1 MWVHFGLEVFFSSV
15 PQTRIWGDIPRVT
28 WMWIVLRESVSVSSS
43 SSCSL
48 SWNWSP
54 LLGCYHWG
62 SYFPPP
68 LAQCWLEQ
76 RAETVKPHGAGCSE
90 SNFRIQRRKEEL
102 LTSSEWGWET
112 GKHKNAWVRELCH
125 PGLLWKRGRA
135 LHLRLWG
142 LAQLDVVA
150 TWKFFS

>member
-1 MWVHFGLEVFFSSV
+1 MKYLLTLEIGVWCVTSIKLWQKWKEKMVVLLLKFKVNTWAGRGLFGCSV
-15 PQTRIWGDIPRVT
+15 DWK
-28 WMWIVLRESVSVSSS
+28 
-43 SSCSL
+43 
-48 SWNWSP
+48 
-54 LLGCYHWG
+54 
-62 SYFPPP
+62 
-68 LAQCWLEQ
+68 Q

-112 GKHKNAWVRELCH
+112 GKHKNAWVRELRH

-135 LHLRLWG
+135 LHLRLRG

-150 TWKFFS
+150 T